1 MNYKLL
7 GKSGLRVSELCLGTM
22 TFGEEW
28 GFGVNKEES
37 KKVFDEFVNAGG
49 NFLDTANVY
58 TNGSSEKYVGEFI
71 ASNRNDFVLATKYT
85 LTNPTNPKSINA
97 SGNNR
102 KSMMNSVEDSLKR
115 LNTDYI
121 DLLWVH
127 VWDFLTPIDEVL
139 KGLDALVNSGKV
151 LYIGISDTPAWIV
164 SSANTMAELMGWSK
178 FVALQIEYSLIQRG
192 AERDLIPMANH
203 FDLAITPWGAIGGG
217 ALTGK
222 YIKGDTKEPKRIQ
235 EGSSRLNEKNTAIAK
250 VVKEISDET
259 GIPAAVLALN
269 WVRQQSGVFIPIV
282 GARTAKQLSQ
292 NLKCVDIILKDEI
305 MNRLNEASKIEY
317 GFPNDF
323 INGEVV
329 KNIAFSGQYEKIIN
343 HRKK

>member
-37 KKVFDEFVNAGG
+37 KKVFDVFVNSGG
-49 NFLDTANVY
+49 NFIDTANTY
-58 TNGSSEKYVGEFI
+58 TNGSSEKFVGDFV
-71 ASNRNDFVLATKYT
+71 SGNRNDFVIATKFT
-85 LTNPTNPKSINA
+85 MTNPSNPHSINA

-102 KSMMNSVEDSLKR
+102 KSMVNSVEDSLKR

-127 VWDFLTPIDEVL
+127 VWDSLTPIDEVM
-139 KGLDALVNSGKV
+139 KGLDALVTSGKV
-151 LYIGISDTPAWIV
+151 LYVGISDTPAWVV
-164 SSANTMAELMGWSK
+164 SSANTMAELMGWSR

-217 ALTGK
+217 ALTGT
-222 YIKGDTKEPKRIQ
+222 YLSHDDKGPKRII
-235 EGSSRLNEKNTAIAK
+235 EGSSRLNEKNTVVAK

-259 GIPAAVLALN
+259 GIPGAILALN
-269 WVRQQSGVFIPIV
+269 WVRQQTGVFIPIV
-282 GARTAKQLSQ
+282 GARTAKQLEE
-292 NLKCVDIILKDEI
+292 NIKCVDIVLPDDV
-305 MNRLNEASKIEY
+305 MNRLNESSKIEY

-323 INGEVV
+323 LNGDVV
-329 KNIAFSGQYEKIIN
+329 KNIAYSGQYDKIIN